1 MNVIEKNQGPRIN
14 YVVNGDKI
22 TFGDDE
28 ITLNLVKYERDEAQ
42 TIDICRDDEKILI
55 AGPSKYFVANIDIP
69 AREYEDEDKTIPVP
83 FSMDKVTLTL
93 WALVEVE

>member
-1 MNVIEKNQGPRIN
+1 MIIVEKNQGQKVN
-14 YVVNGDKI
+14 YSVKGNKI

-28 ITLNLVKYERDEAQ
+28 ITLNLIKYERDEAQ
-42 TIDICRDDEKILI
+42 EIDICRDDEEILI

-69 AREYEDEDKTIPVP
+69 ARQYEDQEKTNPIP
-83 FSMDKVTLTL
+83 FSMDNVTLTL